1 MDTTKPISK
10 KMMWRLLKVAA
21 QTDGVL
27 IAKSPNWNAG
37 TDRALHK
44 RGLVY
49 AEKVG
54 LEGVW
59 QIRIT
64 EAGRAKAKT
73 PNT

>member
-1 MDTTKPISK
+1 MKLSNNMIR
-10 KMMWRLLKVAA
+10 RLHKVADQA
-21 QTDGVL
+21 DGVL

-37 TDRALHK
+37 TDRALHR
-44 RGLVY
+44 RGLVH

-64 EAGRAKAKT
+64 EAGRAAL
-73 PNT
+73 